1 VLFRSVHDLYTLRIR
16 TKNLKPELRDKAVMV
31 RMEDGGGLISEG
43 GEWSKGFMS
52 AKVKNFGR
60 FAVAIDTIPP
70 VIRPL
75 TNFVKKSYRVSGV
88 IQFRISDNLSGIKS
102 YNGFLNGKWVLMSF
116 DGKTSKLTLELE
128 GLTVA
133 GENTLRV
140 ELEDHVGNK
149 TIFEKTFEN

>member
-1 VLFRSVHDLYTLRIR
+1 
-16 TKNLKPELRDKAVMV
+16 
-31 RMEDGGGLISEG
+31 
-43 GEWSKGFMS
+43 
-52 AKVKNFGR
+52 
-60 FAVAIDTIPP
+60 
-70 VIRPL
+70 
-75 TNFVKKSYRVSGV
+75 
-88 IQFRISDNLSGIKS
+88 
-102 YNGFLNGKWVLMSF
+102 MSF